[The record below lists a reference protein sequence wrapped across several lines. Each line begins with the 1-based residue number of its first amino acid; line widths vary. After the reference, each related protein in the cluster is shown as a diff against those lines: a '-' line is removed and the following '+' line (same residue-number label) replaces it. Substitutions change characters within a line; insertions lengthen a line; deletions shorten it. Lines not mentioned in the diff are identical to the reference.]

1 MIHLR
6 NYTAADFD
14 ALHRVDQQCFD
25 PLIAYSRAE
34 LDNFVNRTSAMTIV
48 AVDTALEEEPVT
60 AFIIVDHE
68 RPKSGHIITIDVLDA
83 YRRQGVGTQLIREAE
98 ARSLASQRR
107 AMLLEVAVANHPAR
121 RFYERHGY
129 VVLRKLPDYYKR
141 GGDALL
147 MGKNL

>member
-6 NYTAADFD
+6 DYGPEDFD
-14 ALHRVDQQCFD
+14 ALHQLDQLCFD

-34 LDNFVNRTSAMTIV
+34 LDFFINRPTSITV
-48 AVDTALEEEPVT
+48 LAVDTAIENEPL
-60 AFIIVDHE
+60 AGFIIVDHE
-68 RPKSGHIITIDVLDA
+68 RPKSGHIITIDVADG
-83 YRRQGVGTQLIREAE
+83 YRRQGVGTDLIRAAE
-98 ARSLASQRR
+98 GRSVAAQRK
-107 AMLLEVAVANHPAR
+107 AMLLEVAVANHAAR
-121 RFYERHGY
+121 KFYERHGY